1 MSKTDLP
8 YYLTKF
14 LGKYLP
20 GEKNASRHTIQSYSV
35 TFKLLLS
42 FFEQNKSIAP
52 ERLSMA
58 DLTRDTIVD
67 FLAWLESARDCAV
80 TTRNQRLVAIH
91 SFVRFVQKQSPE
103 NLFEFQKI
111 LNIPDKKCAKT
122 VVPFL
127 TGEEMKIL
135 LSMPDPSTKKGLR
148 DMVLMAVL
156 YDSAARVQEIIDLKV
171 KDLRLDK
178 PAVITLHGKGQKTRH
193 VPITEKTKNLLG
205 SHLRCSP
212 GNNGVSNGEQY
223 VFVNQRKQQLTR
235 WGISYIIDKYVDL
248 ASQHE
253 GFEVRFP
260 VTPHVF
266 RHSKSVHLLQSG
278 VNLIY
283 IRDFLGH
290 SDCSTT
296 QIYAKADTETRRK
309 ALEAAY
315 VDILPTS
322 ELPDWSDDKNLMDFL
337 VLLGRQ

>member
-1 MSKTDLP
+1 MTKPDLP
-8 YYLTKF
+8 YYLTSF

-20 GEKNASRHTIQSYSV
+20 GEKNASSHTIQSYSF

-42 FFEQNKSIAP
+42 FFESVKLIVP
-52 ERLSMA
+52 ERLSMS
-58 DLTRDTIVD
+58 DLARDTIVE
-67 FLAWLESARDCAV
+67 FLDWLETERGCGI

-103 NLFEFQKI
+103 NLYEFQQI

-127 TGEEMKIL
+127 TGDEMKIL
-135 LSMPDPSTKKGLR
+135 LSMPDPSNRNGLR
-148 DMVLMAVL
+148 DLVLLALL

-178 PAVITLHGKGQKTRH
+178 PTVVTLHGKGQKTRQ
-193 VPITEKTKNLLG
+193 VPITEKTKCLLQPYLQRHSRNIG
-205 SHLRCSP
+205 IS
-212 GNNGVSNGEQY
+212 VGEEY
-223 VFVNQRKQQLTR
+223 VFVNQKNQQLSR
-235 WGISYIIDKYVDL
+235 WGISYIISKYVDMAKL
-248 ASQHE
+248 HD
-253 GFEVRFP
+253 GFDVKFP
-260 VTPHVF
+260 VTAHVF

-283 IRDFLGH
+283 IRDLLGH
-290 SDCSTT
+290 CDCSTT

-315 VDILPTS
+315 ADILPTE

-337 VLLGRQ
+337 ISFGR

>member
-1 MSKTDLP
+1 MTRPDLP
-8 YYLTKF
+8 YYLTSF
-14 LGKYLP
+14 LGKYMP
-20 GEKNASRHTIQSYSV
+20 GEKNASPHTIQSYSF
-35 TFKLLLS
+35 TFKLLLI
-42 FFEQNKSIAP
+42 FFESVKATTP

-58 DLTRDTIVD
+58 DLTRDAVVE
-67 FLAWLESARDCAV
+67 FLDWLESVRNCSI

-103 NLFEFQKI
+103 YLYEFQRV

-127 TGEEMKIL
+127 TGDEMRIL
-135 LSMPDPSTKKGLR
+135 LSMPDPSSKNGMR
-148 DMVLMAVL
+148 DLVLLALL

-171 KDLRLDK
+171 KDLRLDN

-193 VPITEKTKNLLG
+193 VPITEKTKNLLQ
-205 SHLRCSP
+205 SYLHRCSYNA
-212 GNNGVSNGEQY
+212 GIDAGEEH
-223 VFVNQRKQQLTR
+223 VFVNQKKQQLSR
-235 WGISYIIDKYVDL
+235 WGISYIIGKYVDM
-248 ASQHE
+248 AKMHD
-253 GFEVRFP
+253 GFNLRFP
-260 VTPHVF
+260 VTAHVF

-283 IRDFLGH
+283 IRDLLGH

-315 VDILPTS
+315 ADILPTDG
-322 ELPDWSDDKNLMDFL
+322 LPDWSDDKNLMDFL
-337 VLLGRQ
+337 IAFSR

>member
-1 MSKTDLP
+1 MMKADLP

-14 LGKYLP
+14 LGKYLH
-20 GEKNASRHTIQSYSV
+20 GEKNVSRHTIQSYSV
-35 TFKLLLS
+35 TFKLLLV
-42 FFEQNKSIAP
+42 FFEQTKAITP
-52 ERLSMA
+52 ERLSMEN
-58 DLTRDTIVD
+58 LSHDTIVD
-67 FLAWLESARDCAV
+67 FLNWIESTRNCTVA
-80 TTRNQRLVAIH
+80 TRNQRLVAIR
-91 SFVRFVQKQSPE
+91 SFVRFVQKQYPE

-111 LNIPDKKCAKT
+111 LNIPDKKCVKR
-122 VVPFL
+122 VVSFM

-135 LSMPDPSTKKGLR
+135 LSMPDPSTRKGLR

-171 KDLRLDK
+171 KDLRLNK
-178 PAVITLHGKGQKTRH
+178 LAVIILHGKGQKIRH
-193 VPITEKTKNLLG
+193 VPITTKTKKLLE
-205 SHLRCSP
+205 SHLRCNSS
-212 GNNGVSNGEQY
+212 NNGVSSGEQY
-223 VFVNQRKQQLTR
+223 VFVNQSKQQLTR
-235 WGISYIIDKYVDL
+235 WGISYIINKYVGL
-248 ASQHE
+248 ASLYD
-253 GFEVRFP
+253 GFDVRFP
-260 VTPHVF
+260 ITPHVF

-315 VDILPTS
+315 IDILPTS

-337 VLLGRQ
+337 ISLGR

>member
-1 MSKTDLP
+1 MKKADLP
-8 YYLTKF
+8 YYLTNF
-14 LGKYLP
+14 LGKYLH
-20 GEKNASRHTIQSYSV
+20 GEKNFSRHTIQSYSV

-42 FFEQNKSIAP
+42 FFEQTKAITP
-52 ERLSMA
+52 ERLSME
-58 DLTRDTIVD
+58 DLTHGTIVD
-67 FLAWLESARDCAV
+67 FLNWIEFTRNCTVA
-80 TTRNQRLVAIH
+80 TRNQRLVAIH

-111 LNIPDKKCAKT
+111 LNIPDKKCVKT

-135 LSMPDPSTKKGLR
+135 LSMPDSSTRKGFR
-148 DMVLMAVL
+148 DTALMAVL

-178 PAVITLHGKGQKTRH
+178 LAVITLHGKGQKTRR
-193 VPITEKTKNLLG
+193 VPITEKTKKLLE
-205 SHLRCSP
+205 SHLQYGSS
-212 GNNGVSNGEQY
+212 NNGISSGERY

-235 WGISYIIDKYVDL
+235 WGISYIIKKYVGL
-248 ASQHE
+248 AKSCYD
-253 GFEVRFP
+253 FDVRFP
-260 VTPHVF
+260 ITPHVF

-315 VDILPTS
+315 VDILPTTK
-322 ELPDWSDDKNLMDFL
+322 LPDWSDDKNLMDFL
-337 VLLGRQ
+337 ISLGRQ